1 MITKQAAKIN
11 IASLQV
17 LRTLQVLM
25 EDNYEMS
32 ELIEILN
39 TNNGEKPVN
48 HSVVSKYIN
57 SCRYCGIEIPKIHN
71 KYYVASLPFGL
82 DLTIQDINLLGNLR
96 QIARN
101 LLSKKQIEVFEK
113 FLAKINKFS
122 NKKIANVQNKNQEDI
137 LKVFKEAVEEER
149 CIQLM
154 LRTREILICSPVQI
168 VKSKNKL
175 FFNVYMQN
183 KEKLVSVDRVVGI
196 EILNQGKFY
205 KIEREAVVFKVTGK
219 LAERYTLKDGEILTE
234 FGPGYKVISNESE
247 NREILISRI
256 LRYDSCCEILK
267 PVAFRE
273 EVKSIIEKTLSNY
286 GV

>member
-39 TNNGEKPVN
+39 TNNDEKPVN

-137 LKVFKEAVEEER
+137 LKVFKEAVEEE
-149 CIQLM
+149 QQ
-154 LRTREILICSPVQI
+154 E
-168 VKSKNKL
+168 
-175 FFNVYMQN
+175 
-183 KEKLVSVDRVVGI
+183 
-196 EILNQGKFY
+196 
-205 KIEREAVVFKVTGK
+205 
-219 LAERYTLKDGEILTE
+219 
-234 FGPGYKVISNESE
+234 
-247 NREILISRI
+247 
-256 LRYDSCCEILK
+256 
-267 PVAFRE
+267 E
-273 EVKSIIEKTLSNY
+273 EVQEEEENQKINN
-286 GV
+286 